1 MVVEEGGRN
10 SYMGDPHRVAVVTV
24 HFDSH
29 DSEPCRWMELEIVSP
44 AGRTD
49 HCQSH
54 IGLLRGCL
62 AFLVYDSSSAGVIIS
77 VLATCRETYRRFLE
91 SRVSRLSRLSR

>member
-10 SYMGDPHRVAVVTV
+10 SYMGDPRRVAVVTG
-24 HFDSH
+24 HLDSR
-29 DSEPCRWMELEIVSP
+29 DFGPCRWMELEIVSR

-49 HCQSH
+49 HYQSH

-62 AFLVYDSSSAGVIIS
+62 AFLVYNSSSAGVIMS
-77 VLATCRETYRRFLE
+77 VSATCRETYRRFLE
-91 SRVSRLSRLSR
+91 SRVSRVSR